1 MGTYA
6 RTMTGGW
13 WPEVFTRLGGRVGGQ
28 SRVAQR
34 RSGWPRAFTRVLGC
48 ALGVALALLASLGQL
63 HLSSAQTVPSLTVPS
78 LTVPT
83 VSTPVSTPT
92 VSTPTVT
99 TPTVTVPKVTVPTF
113 TVPKVTVPT
122 PTVSVPRAPSPV
134 HVPTVQTPSASVPST
149 LSRST
154 TSASRSAPAASGSA
168 QAVQPAGGS
177 ATADSVSGTS
187 ASGSH
192 GAGPSL
198 SYKSADAGA
207 GAGLAASRAARH
219 RGPLATK
226 ALRRL
231 VTQLKGCLSS
241 LAPRQTEVL
250 VLRTG
255 IGLHHGFSRQEV
267 AKILG
272 VSAKAEARL
281 EQTALGGLAR
291 ASTHTGCASASSKL
305 PASARTAILVAARAI
320 LGLSRALYRL
330 RSVHPGCSRA
340 GNAPLARGVPWPA
353 PDPLEGADSKHRAT
367 GAQGCDPLPGSQL
380 FVLAVAPAPDRGRL
394 ARSLAHHRAP
404 PRPPRN
410 DAGLARRFGLG
421 GRGLKSPT
429 CTCPARTSLA
439 PARVPARGRRPA
451 DPAGRRA
458 KAPLP
463 ARSTRRDDRR
473 SRSRGD
479 GRRPRTGRSS
489 QSV

>member
-1 MGTYA
+1 M
-6 RTMTGGW
+6 
-13 WPEVFTRLGGRVGGQ
+13 
-28 SRVAQR
+28 
-34 RSGWPRAFTRVLGC
+34 LGC
-48 ALGVALALLASLGQL
+48 ALGVALALVASLGQL

-99 TPTVTVPKVTVPTF
+99 TPTVTVPKVTVPTVTVPTI

-177 ATADSVSGTS
+177 ATADSVSGAS

-192 GAGPSL
+192 AAGPSL

-219 RGPLATK
+219 HGPLATK

-272 VSAKAEARL
+272 VSAKAETRL
-281 EQTALGGLAR
+281 EQAALGGLAR
-291 ASTHTGCASASSKL
+291 ASTHTGCASASSNL

-320 LGLSRALYRL
+320 LGLSSRDLHR
-330 RSVHPGCSRA
+330 RSFHPGCSRA
-340 GNAPLARGVPWPA
+340 GNVPLACGVPWPA
-353 PDPLEGADSKHRAT
+353 LGPLEGADSDHRVHRCA
-367 GAQGCDPLPGSQL
+367 
-380 FVLAVAPAPDRGRL
+380 RL
-394 ARSLAHHRAP
+394 
-404 PRPPRN
+404 
-410 DAGLARRFGLG
+410 
-421 GRGLKSPT
+421 
-429 CTCPARTSLA
+429 
-439 PARVPARGRRPA
+439 
-451 DPAGRRA
+451 
-458 KAPLP
+458 
-463 ARSTRRDDRR
+463 R
-473 SRSRGD
+473 SRLRLTALRIGCGSC
-479 GRRPRTGRSS
+479 S
-489 QSV
+489 